1 MKIGNIEIGRL
12 ALGPMAGFTDMPFRL
27 LCKEQGADFMVT
39 EMVSAKGIHY
49 NSPGSN
55 LLLESDPAEHPI
67 ALQLFGSDP
76 GIMAEIAAKLEG
88 LPFDI
93 YDINM
98 GCPVPKVVNNGEGSA
113 LMKNPALA
121 GEIVKAV
128 KGATKKPVTVKFRKG
143 FDNNCLNAV
152 EFAKVLE
159 VNGADALT
167 VHGRTREQYYHGT
180 ADRDVIRDVK
190 EAVRIPVIGNGD
202 IKTPEDAKRMFEET
216 GCDAVMIARAAQGN
230 PWIFHRIKT
239 FLDTGVIEEKP
250 SINEIFEMIKRHYKM
265 LTDHK
270 GALTAVREMRS
281 HMSCYTAGLP
291 GSAALRRTINTC
303 ESMEEVFEILDRYE
317 K

>member
-1 MKIGNIEIGRL
+1 
-12 ALGPMAGFTDMPFRL
+12 MAGFTDMPFRL
-27 LCKEQGADFMVT
+27 LCKEQGADYMVT

-55 LLLESDPAEHPI
+55 ILLESDPHEHPI

-76 GIMAEIAAKLEG
+76 AIMAEIAAKLED
-88 LPFDI
+88 LPFDA

-113 LMKNPALA
+113 LMKDPALA

-152 EFAKVLE
+152 EFARVLE
-159 VNGADALT
+159 ANGADALT

-180 ADRDVIRDVK
+180 ADWDVIRDVK
-190 EAVRIPVIGNGD
+190 QAVKIPVIGNGD
-202 IKTPEDAKRMFEET
+202 IKTPEDALRMFETT

-239 FLDTGVIEEKP
+239 YLDTGVIEEKP
-250 SINEIFEMIKRHYKM
+250 PINEIFEMIKRHYKM
-265 LTDHK
+265 LTSHK
-270 GALTAVREMRS
+270 GALTAVREMRT

-303 ESMEEVFEILDRYE
+303 ESMEEVFEILDGYD